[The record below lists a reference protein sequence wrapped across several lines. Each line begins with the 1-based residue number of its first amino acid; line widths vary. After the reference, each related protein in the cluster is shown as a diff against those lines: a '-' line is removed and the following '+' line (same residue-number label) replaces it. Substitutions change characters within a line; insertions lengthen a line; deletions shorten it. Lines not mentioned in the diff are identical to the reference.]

1 MPVILIV
8 EDDAA
13 IVHALTEYLASEGFG
28 AQAAAGEREA
38 LACYYPVSGD
48 GEALW
53 GEEPLR
59 LPLAEAQIDRAYA
72 IGRYLREPVFGLPTV
87 SFALVYPYSLKEAVL
102 GSAYDLNETEYAF
115 QAANHARSYSAM
127 ENELAAAGM
136 DA

>member
-59 LPLAEAQIDRAYA
+59 CPLRRRRLTGPMPSADI
-72 IGRYLREPVFGLPTV
+72 FGSRFL
-87 SFALVYPYSLKEAVL
+87 
-102 GSAYDLNETEYAF
+102 AF
-115 QAANHARSYSAM
+115 RP
-127 ENELAAAGM
+127 
-136 DA
+136 